1 MEPVSAKRD
10 GIGDRRPPVRG
21 GTGPAFILAG
31 GGTGGHLFPAVAVAR
46 ELESRIAGVSIYF
59 VVGRKPMELATVRR
73 YGFRGETIGVEGL
86 KGRGWRK
93 ASATLLK
100 LPGSLFRSV
109 SIIRRI
115 GPRAVL
121 GTGAYSSGPVCLAAR
136 LMGVPAAIHE
146 QNAYPGL
153 TNRLLARIVDRVFIS
168 FEESRRHLRARRIF
182 LTGNPVREELLSAAG
197 GRERGK
203 EGFTILVVGGS
214 QGARAVNRAFAEA
227 LQELAAQGRC
237 PEVIHQTGKAD
248 YGRVMA
254 DYRER
259 GLRGEIVPFIEDMAA
274 AYRRADFVVGRAGA
288 TTLFELAAMG
298 KPSLLIPYPFAA
310 NGHQETNARSLV
322 AAGGAEMMTEDRLTG
337 RDMARILSRYM
348 DDPEALES
356 MGLRAR
362 SMGRPFAAGVI
373 VDHLLEMAGT

>member
-10 GIGDRRPPVRG
+10 GVGDGRPPARA
-21 GTGPAFILAG
+21 GTGPAVILAG

-59 VVGRKPMELATVRR
+59 VVGRKPMELAMVRR

-100 LPGSLFRSV
+100 LPGSLFRSA

-153 TNRLLARIVDRVFIS
+153 TNRLLARVVDRVFIS

-182 LTGNPVREELLSAAG
+182 LTGNPVRKELLSAAG
-197 GRERGK
+197 GRGRGK

-227 LQELAAQGRC
+227 LQELAAQDRH

-248 YGRVMA
+248 YGRVVA

-259 GLRGEIVPFIEDMAA
+259 GLRGEILPFIEDMAA

-322 AAGGAEMMTEDRLTG
+322 ATGGAEMMTEDRLTG
-337 RDMARILSRYM
+337 RDMARILRRYM

-362 SMGRPFAAGVI
+362 SMGRPGAAGVI